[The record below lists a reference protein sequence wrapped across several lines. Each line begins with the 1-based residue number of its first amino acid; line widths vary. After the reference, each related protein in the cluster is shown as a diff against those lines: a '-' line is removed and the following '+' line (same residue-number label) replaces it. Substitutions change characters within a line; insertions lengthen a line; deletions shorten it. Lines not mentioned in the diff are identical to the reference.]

1 MKLTMSAKSLS
12 AGLKAVTPAVAT
24 RSGLPILSGVRLE
37 ASEDGL
43 AIEATDLELTARRT
57 VSDVATQ
64 TGGVVVVP
72 AKALAKAA
80 ASMSE
85 PEVELESTPNEER
98 ATLHVR
104 AGTRTLTLQGWAGED
119 WPAIPRLSEIATVAS
134 VDAAAAAEALT
145 RAAACASDDE
155 ARPVLGAVALFFGED
170 PPCVDVVATDSYRLG
185 AVRVPLASAPRV
197 PESPLLVPARACRVL
212 ARQLKGIRGALEI
225 RALQAPAER
234 GLGTDYVGFAVA
246 EGSWTIRQVDGEF
259 PNWRQV
265 MPEPTGGLLE
275 FDPDELASALRAAT
289 SVRGAVGAPVRLTL
303 GDACSLA
310 VREPDLGEMREVL
323 PGASFVPN
331 GELPIQVA
339 FNPGYLADAVAF
351 CGADRGRMWVRD
363 GLKPVLFEGPDRRH
377 ALMPVR
383 IP

>member
-1 MKLTMSAKSLS
+1 
-12 AGLKAVTPAVAT
+12 VA
-24 RSGLPILSGVRLE
+24 
-37 ASEDGL
+37 
-43 AIEATDLELTARRT
+43 
-57 VSDVATQ
+57 
-64 TGGVVVVP
+64 VVP
-72 AKALAKAA
+72 AKALAKAV
-80 ASMSE
+80 ASVSE

-104 AGTRTLTLQGWAGED
+104 AGTRTLTQGWAGED
-119 WPAIPRLSEIATVAS
+119 WPAIPRLSEIAPLAS
-134 VDAAAAAEALT
+134 VDAVAAADALA
-145 RAAACASDDE
+145 RAAVCASDDE
-155 ARPVLGAVALFFGED
+155 ARPVLGAVALFFGQD
-170 PPCVDVVATDSYRLG
+170 PPCVEVVATDSYRLG

-197 PESPLLVPARACRVL
+197 SESPLLVPARACRVL

-225 RALQAPAER
+225 RALQAPAEW
-234 GLGTDYVGFAVA
+234 GFGTDQVGFAVA
-246 EGSWTIRQVDGEF
+246 ETNWTVRKVDGEF

-275 FDPDELASALRAAT
+275 FDPDELASAHRGAT
-289 SVRGAVGAPVRLTL
+289 SVRGASGAPVRLTL
-303 GDACSLA
+303 GDACSLT

-323 PGASFVPN
+323 PGASFSPN
-331 GELPIQVA
+331 GEGPIQVA

-363 GLKPVLFEGPDRRH
+363 SLKPALFEGPNRRH